1 MMLMTGTHICR
12 WEPDQEGCTKADPG
26 FVEVYDACEIGEER
40 CLSSCSGQGSRAS
53 S

>member
-26 FVEVYDACEIGEER
+26 FVEVYDACEIGEVP
-40 CLSSCSGQGSRAS
+40 S
-53 S
+53 